1 MQFFPET
8 LDEYED
14 ADRDEMPD
22 PREELQRESGVLHS
36 RADVCLRC
44 GAALPI
50 DKEGWVAGP
59 YCPTC
64 ADLLVADVEADA
76 PTHIAPR

>member
-1 MQFFPET
+1 MRFFTET

-14 ADRDEMPD
+14 MDAGELLD
-22 PREELQRESGVLHS
+22 PRQELQHESGVLHP
-36 RADVCLRC
+36 RKDVCLRC
-44 GAALPI
+44 GAPLPI

-59 YCPTC
+59 YCPGC
-64 ADLLVADVEADA
+64 ADQLAADIESDS